1 MALSLKNTAI
11 SLTLSGL
18 LLFAGYLS
26 GEAPASAATTAGFA
40 ASSANSS
47 VQGNANVGK
56 SQAAKKA
63 KRAFGSPYFSFGK
76 SNLPTGAR

>member
-26 GEAPASAATTAGFA
+26 SEAPAAATDGYA
-40 ASSANSS
+40 ASSAKST
-47 VQGNANVGK
+47 VQSDANIGK
-56 SQAAKKA
+56 NHTAKKA

>member
-18 LLFAGYLS
+18 LLFAGYMT
-26 GEAPASAATTAGFA
+26 GESPVKAATHAGYA
-40 ASSANSS
+40 TIPVKVA
-47 VQGNANVGK
+47 VQGNAKAGK
-56 SQAAKKA
+56 TQTAKKA
-63 KRAFGSPYFSFGK
+63 KRAFSSPYFSFGK

>member
-18 LLFAGYLS
+18 MLFAGYLS
-26 GEAPASAATTAGFA
+26 GEAPAKAATAGFTSNP
-40 ASSANSS
+40 ASST
-47 VQGNANVGK
+47 VQSKATAGK

-63 KRAFGSPYFSFGK
+63 KRAFSSPYFSFGK

>member
-26 GEAPASAATTAGFA
+26 GEAPASATTSTGFA
-40 ASSANSS
+40 ATTTKTT
-47 VQGNANVGK
+47 VQGNATAGK
-56 SQAAKKA
+56 SQTAKKA
-63 KRAFGSPYFSFGK
+63 KRAFSSPYFSFGK